1 MEQPTHPHPP
11 ADAPARIRPAT
22 RDDIEPIADLQ
33 VRMARETESLQLDR
47 PTVVKGVTAV
57 FDDPTHGRYWVGELD
72 NAVAAVMLII
82 REWSDWR
89 NADVLWIHSL
99 YVVPEARGKGL
110 FTQMYNALKQQVLDA
125 PNLAGLRLYVEK
137 NNAPARRIYSKLGM
151 TANHYDLFEW
161 LK

>member
-1 MEQPTHPHPP
+1 MNEPTHPHTPACPP
-11 ADAPARIRPAT
+11 AGIRPAT
-22 RDDIEPIADLQ
+22 RDDIETIVDLQ

-57 FDDPTHGRYWVGELD
+57 FDDPTHGRYWVAEMD
-72 NAVAAVMLII
+72 DAVAAVMLII

-99 YVVPEARGKGL
+99 YVIPEARGRGL
-110 FTQMYNALKQQVLDA
+110 FTQMYNALKQQVLDC
-125 PNLAGLRLYVEK
+125 PNLAGLRLYVER
-137 NNAPARRIYSKLGM
+137 NNAPARRTYTNLGM

>member
-1 MEQPTHPHPP
+1 MNEPTYPYPP
-11 ADAPARIRPAT
+11 AHAPARIRPAT

-57 FDDPTHGRYWVGELD
+57 FDDPTHGRYWVGEFD